1 MKRLILFLTIILIP
15 MMAVAVISI
24 GIPSVEI
31 KKVDTNGDVEPKP
44 NLEPEVKEELPT
56 PINVFDV
63 DEARC
68 LAENIYHEAR
78 NQGTA
83 GWLAVAAVTLNRV
96 TDRRFPNTICE
107 VVFQAETTES
117 WRTKSKDVP
126 DIERIY
132 YPVRHRCQF
141 SWYCDGKPDDINQLG
156 IYMDIMQFSKILLT
170 SRVMMFDITDGATF
184 YHADYVM
191 PSWAK
196 SKIKTIEIGDHI
208 FYRWK

>member
-1 MKRLILFLTIILIP
+1 

-24 GIPSVEI
+24 GMPSVQIE
-31 KKVDTNGDVEPKP
+31 KVDTNGDVEPKP

-96 TDRRFPNTICE
+96 TDDRFPDSICG
-107 VVFQAETTES
+107 VVFQSETRES
-117 WRTKSKDVP
+117 WRTKGKDVP
-126 DIERIY
+126 DIERVY

-156 IYMDIMQFSKILLT
+156 IYMDIMQFTKILLT

-208 FYRWK
+208 FYRWKR

>member
-1 MKRLILFLTIILIP
+1 

-24 GIPSVEI
+24 GMPSAEI
-31 KKVDTNGDVEPKP
+31 KKVDTN
-44 NLEPEVKEELPT
+44 NYIEPEPIPKVKEKKSK

-83 GWLAVAAVTLNRV
+83 GWLAVASVTLNRV

-117 WRTKSKDVP
+117 WRTKNKDVP
-126 DIERIY
+126 DIERIF

>member
-1 MKRLILFLTIILIP
+1 

-24 GIPSVEI
+24 GIPPVQVE
-31 KKVDTNGDVEPKP
+31 KVDTNGDVEPKP

-63 DEARC
+63 EEARC

-96 TDRRFPNTICE
+96 TDRRFPDTICE

-117 WRTKSKDVP
+117 WRTKNKDVP

>member
-1 MKRLILFLTIILIP
+1 

>member
-1 MKRLILFLTIILIP
+1 

-24 GIPSVEI
+24 GIPSVQVE
-31 KKVDTNGDVEPKP
+31 KVDTNGDVEPKP

-63 DEARC
+63 EEARC

-96 TDRRFPNTICE
+96 TDDRFPDSICG
-107 VVFQAETTES
+107 VVFQSETRES
-117 WRTKSKDVP
+117 WRTKGKDVP
-126 DIERIY
+126 DIERVY

-156 IYMDIMQFSKILLT
+156 IYMDIMQFTKILLT

-208 FYRWK
+208 FYRWKR

>member
-1 MKRLILFLTIILIP
+1 MLAF
-15 MMAVAVISI
+15 AVISI
-24 GIPSVEI
+24 GIPPAQVE
-31 KKVDTNGDVEPKP
+31 KVDTNDYIEPK
-44 NLEPEVKEELPT
+44 PEVKEELPT
-56 PINVFDV
+56 PTNVFDV

-83 GWLAVAAVTLNRV
+83 GWLAVSAVTLNRV
-96 TDRRFPNTICE
+96 TDDRFPNSICG
-107 VVFQAETTES
+107 VVFQAETKES
-117 WRTKSKDVP
+117 WRTKGKDVP

-141 SWYCDGKPDDINQLG
+141 SWYCDGKPDDITHIS
-156 IYMDIMQFSKILLT
+156 IYMDIMQFTKILLT

-184 YHADYVM
+184 YHADYVT

-208 FYRWK
+208 FYRWKR

>member
-1 MKRLILFLTIILIP
+1 

-24 GIPSVEI
+24 GMPSVEI

-117 WRTKSKDVP
+117 WRTKNKDVP

-141 SWYCDGKPDDINQLG
+141 SWYCDGMSDDINQID
-156 IYMDIMQFSKILLT
+156 IYMDIMHFSRILLT
-170 SRVMMFDITDGATF
+170 SQMMMFDITDGATF
-184 YHADYVM
+184 YHADYVT

-208 FYRWK
+208 FYRWKK

>member
-1 MKRLILFLTIILIP
+1 
-15 MMAVAVISI
+15 MMAFAVISI
-24 GIPSVEI
+24 GIPPAQVE
-31 KKVDTNGDVEPKP
+31 KVDTNDYIEPK
-44 NLEPEVKEELPT
+44 PEVKEELPT
-56 PINVFDV
+56 PTNVFDV

-83 GWLAVAAVTLNRV
+83 GWLAVSAVTLNRV
-96 TDRRFPNTICE
+96 TDDRFPDTICG
-107 VVFQAETTES
+107 VVFQAETKES
-117 WRTKSKDVP
+117 WRTKGKDVP

-141 SWYCDGKPDDINQLG
+141 SWYCDGKPDDITHIS
-156 IYMDIMQFSKILLT
+156 IYMDIMQFTKILLT

-184 YHADYVM
+184 YHADYVT

-208 FYRWK
+208 FYRWKR

>member
-1 MKRLILFLTIILIP
+1 

-24 GIPSVEI
+24 GMPSVQIE
-31 KKVDTNGDVEPKP
+31 KVDTNGDVEPKP

-63 DEARC
+63 EEARC

-96 TDRRFPNTICE
+96 TDRRFPNTICG
-107 VVFQAETTES
+107 VVFQSETRES
-117 WRTKSKDVP
+117 WRTKGKDVP
-126 DIERIY
+126 DIERVY

-208 FYRWK
+208 FYRWKR

>member
-1 MKRLILFLTIILIP
+1 

-24 GIPSVEI
+24 GIPPVQVE
-31 KKVDTNGDVEPKP
+31 KVDTNGDVEPKP

-63 DEARC
+63 EEARC

-96 TDRRFPNTICE
+96 TDDRFPDSICG

-117 WRTKSKDVP
+117 WRTKGKDVP
-126 DIERIY
+126 DIERVY

-156 IYMDIMQFSKILLT
+156 IYMDIMQFTKILLT

-208 FYRWK
+208 FYRWKR

>member
-1 MKRLILFLTIILIP
+1 

-141 SWYCDGKPDDINQLG
+141 SWYCDGKPDDINQLD

>member
-1 MKRLILFLTIILIP
+1 

-24 GIPSVEI
+24 GMPSVQIE
-31 KKVDTNGDVEPKP
+31 KVDTNGDVEPKP

-63 DEARC
+63 EEARC

-96 TDRRFPNTICE
+96 TDDRFPDSICG
-107 VVFQAETTES
+107 VVFQSETRES
-117 WRTKSKDVP
+117 WRTKGKDVP
-126 DIERIY
+126 DIERVY

-156 IYMDIMQFSKILLT
+156 IYMDIMQFTKILLT

-208 FYRWK
+208 FYRWKR

>member
-1 MKRLILFLTIILIP
+1 

-24 GIPSVEI
+24 GMPSVQIE
-31 KKVDTNGDVEPKP
+31 KVDTNGDIESGPI
-44 NLEPEVKEELPT
+44 PEVEEKEFKS
-56 PINVFDV
+56 INVFDV
-63 DEARC
+63 EEARC

-96 TDRRFPNTICE
+96 TDDRFPDSICG
-107 VVFQAETTES
+107 VVFQSETRES
-117 WRTKSKDVP
+117 WRTKGKDVP
-126 DIERIY
+126 DIERVY

-156 IYMDIMQFSKILLT
+156 IYMDIMQFTKILLT

-208 FYRWK
+208 FYRWKR

>member
-1 MKRLILFLTIILIP
+1 

-24 GIPSVEI
+24 GMPSVQIE
-31 KKVDTNGDVEPKP
+31 KVDTNGDVEPKP

-63 DEARC
+63 EEARC

-83 GWLAVAAVTLNRV
+83 GWLAVAAVTLNRG
-96 TDRRFPNTICE
+96 TDDRFPNSICG
-107 VVFQAETTES
+107 VVFQSETRES
-117 WRTKSKDVP
+117 WRTKGKDVP
-126 DIERIY
+126 DIERVY

-156 IYMDIMQFSKILLT
+156 IYMDIMQFTKILLT

-208 FYRWK
+208 FYRWKR

>member
-1 MKRLILFLTIILIP
+1 

-24 GIPSVEI
+24 GIPSVQVE
-31 KKVDTNGDVEPKP
+31 KVDTNGDI
-44 NLEPEVKEELPT
+44 EPEPIPEVEEKEFK

-63 DEARC
+63 EEARC

-96 TDRRFPNTICE
+96 TDDRFPDSICD
-107 VVFQAETTES
+107 VVFQSETRES
-117 WRTKSKDVP
+117 WRTKGKDVP
-126 DIERIY
+126 DIERVY

-184 YHADYVM
+184 YHADYVT

-208 FYRWK
+208 FYRWKR

>member
-1 MKRLILFLTIILIP
+1 
-15 MMAVAVISI
+15 MMAFAVISI
-24 GIPSVEI
+24 GIPPAQVE
-31 KKVDTNGDVEPKP
+31 KVDTNDYVEPK
-44 NLEPEVKEELPT
+44 PEVKEELPT
-56 PINVFDV
+56 PTNVFDV

-83 GWLAVAAVTLNRV
+83 GWLAVSAVTLNRV
-96 TDRRFPNTICE
+96 TDDRFPNSICG
-107 VVFQAETTES
+107 VVFQAETKES
-117 WRTKSKDVP
+117 WRTKGKDVP

-141 SWYCDGKPDDINQLG
+141 SWYCDGKPDDITHIS
-156 IYMDIMQFSKILLT
+156 IYMDIMQFTKILLT

-184 YHADYVM
+184 YHADYVT

-208 FYRWK
+208 FYRWKR

>member
-1 MKRLILFLTIILIP
+1 

-24 GIPSVEI
+24 GIPSVQVE
-31 KKVDTNGDVEPKP
+31 KVDTNG
-44 NLEPEVKEELPT
+44 NIEPEPIPEVEEKEFK

-63 DEARC
+63 EEARC

-96 TDRRFPNTICE
+96 TDDRFPDSICD
-107 VVFQAETTES
+107 VVFQSETRES
-117 WRTKSKDVP
+117 WRTKGKDVP
-126 DIERIY
+126 DIERVY

-170 SRVMMFDITDGATF
+170 SRVMMFDINYVSTF
-184 YHADYVM
+184 YHAVYVM
-191 PSWAK
+191 PSC
-196 SKIKTIEIGDHI
+196 SISN
-208 FYRWK
+208 F

>member
-1 MKRLILFLTIILIP
+1 

-184 YHADYVM
+184 YHADYVT